1 MAKPKSETF
10 YIILQYLHIFSKTVV
25 VPTLVSKPAFISRA
39 PACYI
44 CSHSE
49 GVLLCACLHWTLAKA
64 PFTFC
69 SCRTWISLWLVATNE
84 SPVKIQRR
92 RLFQWKNSQLNWN
105 SWKTTTLYDTT
116 TPNQRQNSQPLP
128 NLQDPRQVGSSWQC
142 FRPFLLPRQHNPFA
156 LWFTIEFLRG
166 LLYHVW
172 TI

>member
-1 MAKPKSETF
+1 MAKLKSETF

-25 VPTLVSKPAFISRA
+25 VPTLVSNPPFISRA

-84 SPVKIQRR
+84 SQLWSKLQWRFKEEDYFSERIPSWTETLEKQQHFMTPQHLIWDRTRNHFQTYKIHDK
-92 RLFQWKNSQLNWN
+92 L
-105 SWKTTTLYDTT
+105 D
-116 TPNQRQNSQPLP
+116 
-128 NLQDPRQVGSSWQC
+128 QVGNVLDLFSCQGNTTHSLYGSPSS
-142 FRPFLLPRQHNPFA
+142 F
-156 LWFTIEFLRG
+156 
-166 LLYHVW
+166 
-172 TI
+172 